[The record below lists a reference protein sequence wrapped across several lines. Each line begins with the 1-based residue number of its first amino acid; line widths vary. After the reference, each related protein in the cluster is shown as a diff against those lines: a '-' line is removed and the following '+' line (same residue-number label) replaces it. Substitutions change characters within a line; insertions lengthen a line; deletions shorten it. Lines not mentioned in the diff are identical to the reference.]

1 MSATGGMTMPRIEP
15 FEAFSEEYDQWFEN
29 HGEAYELELRAVKSF
44 IPSGGKGLEVG
55 VGSGKFAAPL
65 GVETGVEPSAKM
77 ATRAKALGI
86 RVLKGVAENL
96 PVADQCVD
104 FVLLVTTICFVDDV
118 DATLREALRVLKP
131 NGFIVVGFVDRESEL
146 GKEYLRRKDRS
157 RFYKPATF
165 FSTAEVLDH
174 LSRAGFGHFQI
185 KQTLIPG
192 NSGQPIEDGFGKGSF
207 VVIKGDNR
215 EKPEA

>member
-1 MSATGGMTMPRIEP
+1 MPAIGENAMPRIEP
-15 FEAFSEEYDQWFEN
+15 FEAFSEEYDRWFES
-29 HGEAYELELRAVKSF
+29 HTEAYELELRAVKAL
-44 IPSGGKGLEVG
+44 IPSGAGGLEVG

-65 GVETGVEPSAKM
+65 GVGTGVEPSARM
-77 ATRAKALGI
+77 AARAKVLGI
-86 RVLKGVAENL
+86 QVLKGVAESL

-118 DATLREALRVLKP
+118 DATLWEALRVLKP
-131 NGFIVVGFVDRESEL
+131 DGFIVVGFVDRESEL
-146 GKEYLRRKDRS
+146 GRKYMRLKDRS

-165 FSTAEVLDH
+165 FSTTEVLDH
-174 LSRAGFGHFQI
+174 LNRAGFWHFQI

-207 VVIKGDNR
+207 VVIKGVKKGPD
-215 EKPEA
+215 A